1 MGEKHVTDKI
11 VDDVNLRGKLSAIIV
26 ETDRGFQLVSY
37 GKEGEVVF
45 LTRECEHGLMI
56 YTPTGT
62 GGMNG
67 VCDIGV
73 NRE

>member
-1 MGEKHVTDKI
+1 
-11 VDDVNLRGKLSAIIV
+11 
-26 ETDRGFQLVSY
+26 GFQLVSY